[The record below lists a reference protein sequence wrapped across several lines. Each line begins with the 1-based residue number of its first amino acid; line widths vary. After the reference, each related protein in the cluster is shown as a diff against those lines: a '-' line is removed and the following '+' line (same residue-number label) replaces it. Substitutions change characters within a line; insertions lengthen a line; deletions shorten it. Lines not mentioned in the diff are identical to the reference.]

1 MANANVKTEL
11 RVTVPADLP
20 EPTISPNAMKVLE
33 KRYLGKDDKGK
44 VQENPKQ
51 MFWRIAQNLA
61 QAELRYG
68 ATPEQAEAVARDFYA
83 LMSTFKFLPNSPTIM
98 NAGRELQQ
106 LSACFVLPVPDDVPG
121 IFEAIKQQA
130 IIHKTGG
137 GTGFAFSRLRPK
149 NDIVGSTGGIASG
162 PVSFMKI
169 FNTATEQIKQG
180 GTRRGA
186 NMAILKVDHPDIL
199 EFIDMKMDLSQMTNF
214 NVSVALTDKFMEAWK
229 NGESYDLVNPKT
241 GAPVGK
247 LDAREVMDR
256 IAHNAWISGEPGLFF
271 IDRANATNPVPH
283 VAPIEATNPCG
294 EQDLMPYDSCN
305 LGSVVLDNHMVEV
318 APGKWEIDWPA
329 LRESVHESVRL
340 LDNVIDMN
348 NYPLPQI
355 EEMSKGT
362 RRIGLGIMGFARML
376 FKLQVAYDSEEGLDM
391 ARQVMKF
398 IQDEGVKASEELAKT
413 RGPYGFWNG
422 SRHQKAGLTP
432 RRNSYVTTIA
442 PTGTISMIADTSG
455 GCEPEFSLIWYKNV
469 MDGTHLPY
477 VLTYF
482 EEVARK
488 EGFWYDGLMDDV
500 LKNSGSSRGLAK
512 VPQKWQK
519 VFATAM
525 DVSPEWHVKMQAA
538 FQKYVDAAVSKTIN
552 LPKNAT
558 EADVKRSYLLAY
570 ETGCKGI
577 TVYRDGSR
585 QDQVLNLG
593 KSEKL
598 EGKAAGASTQTT
610 LDAADRTS
618 AGKEIQGATPVG
630 LAVLK
635 PRPRPD
641 VVSGTTQKIE
651 TGYGSLY
658 VTINE
663 DEHGLFEVFAQ
674 IGRGGGYT
682 ASFTEAVARLASLCL
697 RSGIPVD
704 EIIKQLDGIRSPKI
718 AYDHREKVYSVPD
731 GLAKALKRQVNGD
744 LHKSIQARLDSV
756 GGVKAKPAPAA
767 PQARVETDS
776 EADKDFVTD
785 DEVSAA
791 LIVARGD
798 NPECPDCSNM
808 LTLQEGCIKCT
819 SCGYSE
825 C

>member
-1 MANANVKTEL
+1 M
-11 RVTVPADLP
+11 PGDLP
-20 EPTISPNAMKVLE
+20 EPKVTANALKVLE
-33 KRYLGKDDKGK
+33 KRYLGKDRHGK
-44 VQENPKQ
+44 VVENPKQ
-51 MFWRIAQNLA
+51 MYWRVAENLA
-61 QAELRYG
+61 QAERKYG
-68 ATPEQAEAVARDFYA
+68 AHETQVVQTARVFYD
-83 LMSTFKFLPNSPTIM
+83 LMSQSKFLPNSPTLM

-149 NDIVGSTGGIASG
+149 NDTVGSTGGIASG
-162 PVSFMKI
+162 PISFMKI

-186 NMAILKVDHPDIL
+186 NMAILKVDHPDVL
-199 EFIDMKMDLSQMTNF
+199 EFIDMKMDLAQMTNF
-214 NVSVALTDKFMEAWK
+214 NVSVALTDDFMEAWK
-229 NGESYDLVNPKT
+229 KGTTYKLRNPKNNE
-241 GAPVGK
+241 PVGE
-247 LDAREVMDR
+247 LDARSVMDR
-256 IAHNAWISGEPGLFF
+256 VAHNAWLSGEPGLFF

-283 VAPIEATNPCG
+283 IAPIEATNPCG

-305 LGSVVLDNHMVEV
+305 LGSIVLDNHMREV
-318 APGKWEIDWPA
+318 APGKFEVDWNA
-329 LRESVHESVRL
+329 MRATIHQSVRL
-340 LDNVIDMN
+340 LDDVIDMN

-376 FKLQVAYDSEEGLDM
+376 FKLQIAYDSDEGLDM

-398 IQDEGVKASEELAKT
+398 IEDEGIRASEQLAVE
-413 RGPYGFWNG
+413 RGPYGFWEG
-422 SRHQKAGLTP
+422 SRHQQAGLTP

-442 PTGTISMIADTSG
+442 PTGTISMISDTSG

-477 VLTYF
+477 VLDYF
-482 EEVARK
+482 ETVARR
-488 EGFWYDGLMDDV
+488 EGFYYEGIMDDV
-500 LKNSGSSRGLAK
+500 LKNNGSARGLTK
-512 VPQKWQK
+512 VPAKWQK

-525 DVSPEWHVKMQAA
+525 DISPEWHVKMQAA
-538 FQKYVDAAVSKTIN
+538 FQQHVDAAVSKTIN
-552 LPKNAT
+552 LPKNST
-558 EADVKRSYLLAY
+558 EADVKKAYLLAY

-598 EGKAAGASTQTT
+598 EGKKTEAEP
-610 LDAADRTS
+610 RTS
-618 AGKEIQGATPVG
+618 AGKEIQGATPAGPV
-630 LAVLK
+630 VLK
-635 PRPRPD
+635 PRARPD

-682 ASFTEAVARLASLCL
+682 ASFTEAVARLASLAL
-697 RSGIPVD
+697 RSGIPVE
-704 EIIKQLDGIRSPKI
+704 EIVKQLDGIRSPKL

-731 GLAKALKRQVNGD
+731 GLAKALKRQISGE
-744 LHKSIQARLDSV
+744 LHKSIQSRLDGV
-756 GGVKAKPAPAA
+756 GGLKPVKPAP
-767 PQARVETDS
+767 QAKLAVETDS
-776 EADKDFVTD
+776 EGDREFVTD

-798 NPECPDCSNM
+798 NPECPECNNM
-808 LTLQEGCIKCT
+808 LSLQEGCIKCL

>member
-1 MANANVKTEL
+1 MRVANTNARTEM
-11 RVTVPADLP
+11 RITVPADLP
-20 EPTISPNAMKVLE
+20 EPTITPNAMKVLE
-33 KRYLGKDDKGK
+33 KRYLGKDEKG
-44 VQENPKQ
+44 VVHENARQ
-51 MFWRIAQNLA
+51 MFWRIAENLA
-61 QAELRYG
+61 QAEYRYG
-68 ATPEQAEAVARDFYA
+68 ANQEEAMDKARTFYD

-137 GTGFAFSRLRPK
+137 GTGFAFSQIRPK

-162 PVSFMKI
+162 PISFMKI

-186 NMAILKVDHPDIL
+186 NMAILRVDHPDIH
-199 EFIDMKMDLSQMTNF
+199 EFVDMKMDLSEMTNF
-214 NVSVALTDKFMEAWK
+214 NVSVALTDAFMEAWK
-229 NGESYDLVNPKT
+229 KGEDYELINPKT
-241 GAPVGK
+241 GVVVGK
-247 LDAREVMDR
+247 LNAREVMDKV
-256 IAHNAWISGEPGLFF
+256 AHNAWRSGEPGLFF

-283 VAPIEATNPCG
+283 ISAIEATNPCG

-305 LGSVVLDNHMVEV
+305 LGSIVLDNHLTEV
-318 APGKWEIDWPA
+318 APGKYEINWDA
-329 LRESVHESVRL
+329 MRDTIVSSVTL

-355 EEMSKGT
+355 AETSRGT
-362 RRIGLGIMGFARML
+362 RRIGLGIMGFARLL
-376 FKLQVAYDSEEGLDM
+376 FKLEIAYDSEEGLDM

-398 IQDEGVKASEELAKT
+398 IGDEGVKASEKLAET
-413 RGPYGFWNG
+413 RGPYGFWEG
-422 SRHQKAGLTP
+422 STHQKAGLTP

-442 PTGTISMIADTSG
+442 PTGTISMISDTSG

-477 VLTYF
+477 VLDYF
-482 EEVARK
+482 GEVARR
-488 EGFWYDGLMDDV
+488 EGFWYEGIMDDV
-500 LKNSGSSRGLAK
+500 LKNKGSARGLSK
-512 VPQKWQK
+512 IPEKWQR
-519 VFATAM
+519 VFATSM

-538 FQKYVDAAVSKTIN
+538 FQRYVDAAVSKTIN
-552 LPKNAT
+552 MPKSST
-558 EADVKRSYLLAY
+558 EKDVKDAYLLAY

-598 EGKAAGASTQTT
+598 EGKAAPVVQ
-610 LDAADRTS
+610 
-618 AGKEIQGATPVG
+618 KEIIGAMPAG
-630 LAVLK
+630 SAVLK

-641 VVSGTTQKIE
+641 VIIGTTQKIE
-651 TGYGSLY
+651 TGYGSVY

-663 DEHGLFEVFAQ
+663 DDHGIFEVFATL
-674 IGRGGGYT
+674 GKSGGYT
-682 ASFTEAVARLASLCL
+682 SSFTEGLARIISLAL
-697 RSGIPVD
+697 RSGIPADDIV
-704 EIIKQLDGIRSPKI
+704 KQLDGIRSPKI
-718 AYDHREKVYSVPD
+718 AYDHREKILSVPD
-731 GLAKALKRQVNGD
+731 ALAKGIRRQVKGELN
-744 LHKSIQARLDSV
+744 KSIQARLDSV
-756 GGVKAKPAPAA
+756 GLIK
-767 PQARVETDS
+767 RVESELPMETDS
-776 EADKDFVTD
+776 EVEREMADP
-785 DEVSAA
+785 DETVDT
-791 LIVARGD
+791 LIARGD

-808 LTLQEGCIKCT
+808 LALQEGCIKCT

>member
-1 MANANVKTEL
+1 
-11 RVTVPADLP
+11 VPADLP
-20 EPTISPNAMKVLE
+20 EPKITPNAMKVLE
-33 KRYLGKDDKGK
+33 KRYLGKDEKGR
-44 VQENPKQ
+44 VQEDPKQ
-51 MFWRIAQNLA
+51 MFWRIAENLA
-61 QAELRYG
+61 QAEMRYG
-68 ATPEQAEAVARDFYA
+68 ASPQQAETVAREFYT

-137 GTGFAFSRLRPK
+137 GTGFAFSRIRPK

-186 NMAILKVDHPDIL
+186 NMAILRVDHPDIM

-214 NVSVALTDKFMEAWK
+214 NVSVALTDEFMEAWK
-229 NGESYDLVNPKT
+229 KGAKFTLRNPKN
-241 GAPVGK
+241 GAPAGEV
-247 LDAREVMDR
+247 DAREVMDK
-256 IAHNAWISGEPGLFF
+256 IAHNAWVSGEPGLFF

-283 VAPIEATNPCG
+283 IAAIEATNPCG

-305 LGSVVLDNHMVEV
+305 LGSIVLDNHLAEV
-318 APGKWEIDWPA
+318 APGKFEVDWAA
-329 LRESVHESVRL
+329 LRETIVESVRL

-391 ARQVMKF
+391 ARQVMRF
-398 IQDEGVKASEELAKT
+398 IEEEGTKASIELAKE
-413 RGPYGFWNG
+413 RGPYGYWNG
-422 SRHQKAGLTP
+422 SRHQKAGLPP

-477 VLTYF
+477 VLDYF
-482 EEVARK
+482 EQVARR
-488 EGFWYDGLMDDV
+488 EGFYYDGLMDDV
-500 LKNSGSSRGLAK
+500 LKNNGSARGLAR
-512 VPQKWQK
+512 VPVRWQR

-525 DVSPEWHVKMQAA
+525 DVSPEWHVRMQAA
-538 FQKYVDAAVSKTIN
+538 FQEFVDAAVSKTIN
-552 LPKNAT
+552 MPKAAT
-558 EADVKRSYLLAY
+558 EADVKKAYLLAFD
-570 ETGCKGI
+570 TGCKGI

-598 EGKAAGASTQTT
+598 EGKAAGKTEE
-610 LDAADRTS
+610 RTS
-618 AGKEIQGATPVG
+618 AGKDVLGAAPAGV
-630 LAVLK
+630 AVLK

-641 VVSGTTQKIE
+641 VVTGITQKIQ
-651 TGYGSLY
+651 TGFGAVY

-663 DEHGLFEVFAQ
+663 DEQGPFEVFAFL
-674 IGRGGGYT
+674 GKSGGYT
-682 ASFTEAVARLASLCL
+682 ASFTEALGRLISLSL
-697 RSGIPVD
+697 RSGVPID
-704 EIIKQLDGIRSPKI
+704 EVIKQLDGIRSPKI
-718 AYDHREKVYSVPD
+718 AFDHGETVVSVPD
-731 GLAKALKRQVNGD
+731 GLAKALRRHMKGE
-744 LHKSIQARLDSV
+744 LHKSIQSRLDSV
-756 GGVKAKPAPAA
+756 GEQALRETLAKPTT
-767 PQARVETDS
+767 QTKIETEEES
-776 EADKDFVTD
+776 ETLGADEASQRLVD
-785 DEVSAA
+785 
-791 LIVARGD
+791 RGD
-798 NPECPDCSNM
+798 NPECPECSAM
-808 LTLQEGCIKCT
+808 LTLQEGCIKCQ